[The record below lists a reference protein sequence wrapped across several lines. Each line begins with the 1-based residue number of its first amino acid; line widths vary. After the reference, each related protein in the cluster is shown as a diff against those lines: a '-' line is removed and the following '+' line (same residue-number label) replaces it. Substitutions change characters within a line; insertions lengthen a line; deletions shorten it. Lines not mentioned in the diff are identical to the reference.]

1 MIFRKKKTITIL
13 NPSDEVISKF
23 IQEGI
28 DTFTIDK
35 LDDIVSLTLK
45 NDRKT
50 RNILKK
56 LDLNEE
62 P

>member
-1 MIFRKKKTITIL
+1 MIFRKKKTITII
-13 NPSDEVISKF
+13 NPTDDVISTF

-35 LDDIVSLTLK
+35 LDNMVSLTLK

-50 RNILKK
+50 RKLLKK
-56 LDLNEE
+56 LDLNDE

>member
-1 MIFRKKKTITIL
+1 MIFRKKKTITIV
-13 NPSDEVISKF
+13 NPSDDVISRF

-50 RNILKK
+50 RKLIKK
-56 LDLNEE
+56 LDLIDE